1 MESTFM
7 EAIKDGIATGFGK
20 AMVIGVVGVG
30 MWTLDTYIKNFE
42 DEAVT
47 RSAQYTE
54 KYVTL
59 SSERNALERAKLVAK
74 VEVITG
80 KIEANRVELKR
91 DMQRAEDKII
101 NEIRS
106 LHK

>member
-1 MESTFM
+1 MERLL
-7 EAIKDGIATGFGK
+7 EYAKDGIATGFGK
-20 AMVIGVVGVG
+20 AMVIGVFGAG
-30 MWTLDTYIKNFE
+30 MWTLDTYIKTFE
-42 DEAVT
+42 DEAVA
-47 RSAQYTE
+47 RSVKYTE
-54 KYVTL
+54 KYVSL

-74 VEVITG
+74 VESITEE
-80 KIEANRVELKR
+80 IESNRIELKQ